1 MTPDPKDILLGK
13 ITALLSDLQ
22 SAGTDNGEAMFL
34 LGSAAAELSDS
45 GKKANW
51 REFKASLTTADV
63 VQLLR
68 QIDTEGNHLLDEDK
82 VTFAYAL
89 QIIGMSLAVTSSDSP
104 QLQHG
109 VSLLDDIIETTLTN
123 YRNYVRTRTPP
134 TH

>member
-1 MTPDPKDILLGK
+1 MTSDPKDILLSK
-13 ITALLSDLQ
+13 ITALLSDLH
-22 SAGTDNGEAMFL
+22 SAGTDNGEAMLL

-45 GKKANW
+45 GEKTNW

-82 VTFAYAL
+82 VIFAYAL
-89 QIIGMSLAVTSSDSP
+89 QIIGMSLAVTSADSP

-109 VSLLDDIIETTLTN
+109 VWLLDDIIETALTN
-123 YRNYVRTRTPP
+123 YRNFVRTRTPP
-134 TH
+134 TN